1 MSTRRGGQATTGEL
15 DAVLCHLN
23 VAQGVDAQGR
33 DGQLWIR
40 HSPTQPWMAAVRSP
54 AVLAARAHRQVVT
67 SVAAATQGAP
77 PCDSL
82 CCIALAQSCPPQPP
96 HTTMRAE
103 RGGVTA
109 FCTRHSA

>member
-54 AVLAARAHRQVVT
+54 AMLAARAHRQVAT

-77 PCDSL
+77 
-82 CCIALAQSCPPQPP
+82 
-96 HTTMRAE
+96 H
-103 RGGVTA
+103 VTA
-109 FCTRHSA
+109 SAASHWRSRVPRSHHTPPCELNEEV

>member
-40 HSPTQPWMAAVRSP
+40 HSPTQPC
-54 AVLAARAHRQVVT
+54 
-67 SVAAATQGAP
+67 GAP
-77 PCDSL
+77 PCSPRVPT
-82 CCIALAQSCPPQPP
+82 ARWRPPSPRLHREPP
-96 HTTMRAE
+96 M
-103 RGGVTA
+103 
-109 FCTRHSA
+109 